1 MMHDRVVLVE
11 GGDEIRIFPRVMNTV
26 LKGNISEIPEE
37 NDSFKRDNA
46 VFTCGAN
53 IIQFSAVGGRSRFTE
68 VVNLLPKLIQ
78 QNSVPLSSL
87 GVVCDSDDNPTESL
101 NLLQDA
107 LKGAGLPV
115 PKSHAD
121 FAGQDPTVGIFLLPD
136 GRSGGS
142 LDTLCRKSV
151 ADDPRSRCVDGY
163 LDCLKDLDKPV
174 KNDDKSFVFA
184 YSVAVGRKGDRA
196 GSLARHGDLNL
207 AHEAFNPLAGFL
219 KNLLLC

>member
-1 MMHDRVVLVE
+1 MKHERVVLVE
-11 GGDEIRIFPRVMNTV
+11 GGDEICIFPRIMKTV
-26 LKGNISEIPEE
+26 LNGDVSEINKGPFECG
-37 NDSFKRDNA
+37 ST
-46 VFTCGAN
+46 VFTSGPDT
-53 IIQFSAVGGRSRFTE
+53 IRFVAVGGRTKFAHA
-68 VVNLLPKLIQ
+68 VNFLLKQAERNNIRLR
-78 QNSVPLSSL
+78 SL

-121 FAGQDPTVGIFLLPD
+121 FAVREQTVGIFLLPD

-174 KNDDKSFVFA
+174 KNDGKSFVFA

-219 KNLLLC
+219 KKLLLC